1 MDPDTFRSDI
11 GIEGTDVYWRRRM
24 AVLTGVLVVVAVV
37 AWACT
42 SASGRQTDTG
52 AAKGA
57 TPGPDAL
64 VVSLPSPLASPSASG
79 SGDSASPAA
88 SPSTAKEA
96 KDGKDA
102 KDGKNGGD
110 AKAAK
115 DAKDAKEAK
124 AAAPRRP
131 GDACDPKDLVLSLR
145 GGQQT
150 YAGSAEPTFLMTI
163 VSTGRV
169 DCTVDVGPRMLETRI
184 VSGNDRVWSTAD
196 CVSGEGTDI
205 QMLKRGV
212 PYVRTIRWD
221 RHRSGA
227 DCAVKRAAA
236 LPGTYVA
243 WTHADGLQSSK
254 TVFYLR

>member
-42 SASGRQTDTG
+42 SASGRQGTTG
-52 AAKGA
+52 AAKNA
-57 TPGPDAL
+57 TPGPDTL

-79 SGDSASPAA
+79 SAGNSASPTA
-88 SPSTAKEA
+88 SPSGASKEA
-96 KDGKDA
+96 KGGKDA
-102 KDGKNGGD
+102 KNS
-110 AKAAK
+110 
-115 DAKDAKEAK
+115 KDAKEAK
-124 AAAPRRP
+124 AAAPLRP
-131 GDACDPKDLVLSLR
+131 GDPCDPKDLVLSLR

-150 YAGSAEPTFLMTI
+150 YAGTAEPTFLLTV

-184 VSGNDRVWSTAD
+184 VSGDDRVWSTAD
-196 CVSGEGTDI
+196 CVSGDGTDI

-227 DCAVKRAAA
+227 DCTVKRAAA

-243 WTHADGLQSSK
+243 WTHADGLKSSK
-254 TVFYLR
+254 AIFYLR

>member
-42 SASGRQTDTG
+42 SASGRRTSAG
-52 AAKGA
+52 AADGA
-57 TPGPDAL
+57 TPAPDAL

-79 SGDSASPAA
+79 SPSPAA
-88 SPSTAKEA
+88 SSSAE
-96 KDGKDA
+96 KDGKGG
-102 KDGKNGGD
+102 KDESDDKD
-110 AKAAK
+110 VKA
-115 DAKDAKEAK
+115 AKEAK
-124 AAAPRRP
+124 AAAPLRP
-131 GDACDPKDLVLSLR
+131 GDPCDPKDLVLSLR

-150 YAGSAEPTFLMTI
+150 YASGVEPTFLLTV
-163 VSTGRV
+163 VSTGKV

-196 CVSGEGTDI
+196 CVSGDGVDI
-205 QMLKRGV
+205 QMLRRGV

-221 RHRSGA
+221 RRRSGD
-227 DCAVKRAAA
+227 DCTGKRTTA

-243 WTHADGLQSSK
+243 WTHAAGLRSPK
-254 TVFYLR
+254 AVFYLR

>member
-42 SASGRQTDTG
+42 SASGRQTSAG
-52 AAKGA
+52 ATKGA
-57 TPGPDAL
+57 TPAPDAL
-64 VVSLPSPLASPSASG
+64 VVSLPSPLASPSAS
-79 SGDSASPAA
+79 ASPTP
-88 SPSTAKEA
+88 SPSGETEAKSDKGDKADKNGKEG
-96 KDGKDA
+96 KDGKGA
-102 KDGKNGGD
+102 KD
-110 AKAAK
+110 
-115 DAKDAKEAK
+115 AK

-131 GDACDPKDLVLSLR
+131 GDPCDPNELVISLR

-150 YAGSAEPTFLMTI
+150 YAGSAEPTFLLTL
-163 VSTGRV
+163 VSTAKV
-169 DCTVDVGPRMLETRI
+169 DCTVDVGPRVLETRI
-184 VSGNDRVWSTAD
+184 ISGNDRVWSTAD
-196 CVSGEGTDI
+196 CVSGDGDDI
-205 QMLKRGV
+205 QMLKRGI

-221 RHRSGA
+221 RHRSGQ
-227 DCAVKRAAA
+227 DCTAKRAAA

-243 WTHADGLQSSK
+243 WTHADGLDGLHSPK